1 MSWSWSWDDKWGND
15 DIYGDRWNES
25 NKEEGWDMDDIRAE
39 FDDFFASTEQADIYV
54 DPQLEKE
61 SIEVEIVEALSMYER
76 GIQSGKVSV
85 TDD

>member
-1 MSWSWSWDDKWGND
+1 
-15 DIYGDRWNES
+15 
-25 NKEEGWDMDDIRAE
+25 MDDIKAE